1 MTRGIQLKTLTNAD
15 LGNLGLPSALLMMD
29 EAIPQS
35 LLDETDGR
43 LSTLPDDPESVTL
56 IRAVR
61 GELEQTLSL
70 LDHALAATVRR

>member
-15 LGNLGLPSALLMMD
+15 LDNLGLPSALLMMD

-35 LLDETDGR
+35 LLDETDGQ
-43 LSTLPDDPESVTL
+43 LGTLPDDPESVTL

>member
-1 MTRGIQLKTLTNAD
+1 
-15 LGNLGLPSALLMMD
+15 MD

>member
-15 LGNLGLPSALLMMD
+15 LDNLGLPSALLMMD